1 MVRKK
6 KAVLSICLII
16 VLLLAGCKTQYKKV
30 PASSDD
36 GFKIILSPDENETA
50 AVGGDKSN
58 LTEAPAVQ
66 NKVESGAKPEEI
78 KCTEAA
84 TLGYISCDYDKY
96 DVKLS
101 VKNTGKLNLTGVWIH
116 FYDKSLNLLGEDSDI
131 FEFALGDTKEI
142 LLKTSLYPKIER
154 VEIFPIESGK
164 ICINKQLVLTPENS
178 CR

>member
-6 KAVLSICLII
+6 IIVLSICSIL
-16 VLLLAGCKTQYKKV
+16 VLLLAGCETQYKKV
-30 PASSDD
+30 PASSDE
-36 GFKIILSPDENETA
+36 GFRIVISPDENETA
-50 AVGGDKSN
+50 AVEGSKSN

-66 NKVESGAKPEEI
+66 KKVESGARPEEVE
-78 KCTEAA
+78 CREAA
-84 TLGYISCDYDKY
+84 TLGYVSCEYDIY

-101 VKNTGKLNLTGVWIH
+101 VKNSGKLNLTGVWMH
-116 FYDKSLNLLGEDSDI
+116 FYDKEFNLLGEDSDI

-164 ICINKQLVLTPENS
+164 ICINKQLVLTPEDS